1 MTTTT
6 TPATDVATEPEVART
21 TGAGFVTAALQSAK
35 RTILQFF
42 RTPQLLLLGT
52 IQGALFLFM
61 FRYIFGGA
69 INPGDG
75 LDYVDFLVPG
85 FLLTGILWLGM
96 PAATGVAE
104 DAATGVHDRMRS
116 LPIPRSSVIVGRSL
130 ADAALT
136 LWGIFVAGVLAFIV
150 GFRLDA
156 SVFEVALALVVLLA
170 AIYSFMWVF
179 IAIGLT
185 SKSAQAATGTA
196 TLLIVPFAF
205 VSAAYVPADSLP
217 GWMQPVANNQPFTV
231 FSNATRSLTLGGA
244 DGLGLGH
251 GTAYW
256 VALSLA
262 WCAGI
267 LVVFASLAVY
277 RFARRR

>member
-1 MTTTT
+1 MTTTASPT
-6 TPATDVATEPEVART
+6 TDART
-21 TGAGFVTAALQSAK
+21 EAPIARATGAGFATAALQSAK

-69 INPGDG
+69 INPGNG
-75 LDYVDFLVPG
+75 LEYVDFLVPG
-85 FLLTGILWLGM
+85 FLATGILWLGM

-130 ADAALT
+130 ADTALT
-136 LWGIFVAGVLAFIV
+136 LWGIFVATVLAFIV
-150 GFRLDA
+150 GFRLNTNVA
-156 SVFEVALALVVLLA
+156 EVGLALVVLLVA
-170 AIYSFMWVF
+170 SYSFMWVF
-179 IAIGLT
+179 ITIGLT

-196 TLLIVPFAF
+196 TLLIIPLAF
-205 VSAAYVPADSLP
+205 VSAAYVPSGTLP
-217 GWMQPVANNQPFTV
+217 GWMQPVANNQPFTI
-231 FSNATRSLTLGGA
+231 FSNALRSLTLGGA
-244 DGLGLGH
+244 DAVGLSH
-251 GTAYW
+251 STAYW
-256 VALSLA
+256 VALSFA
-262 WCAGI
+262 WSAGI